1 MKKEYEEFAARFAGA
16 IVAEDFEAAHNFF
29 ASWLQ
34 TEVSAA
40 DFRALVEKW
49 LREMNETWEIEELIF
64 PAEFTVSHNGSALED
79 LKQESDWREPRKI
92 SDKVTDENFRQWM
105 VIQFMPGERDK
116 RVELDGWFDFWF
128 ILVETGGALR
138 IGYF

>member
-49 LREMNETWEIEELIF
+49 LREMNEIWK
-64 PAEFTVSHNGSALED
+64 SKS
-79 LKQESDWREPRKI
+79 
-92 SDKVTDENFRQWM
+92 
-105 VIQFMPGERDK
+105 
-116 RVELDGWFDFWF
+116 
-128 ILVETGGALR
+128 
-138 IGYF
+138 